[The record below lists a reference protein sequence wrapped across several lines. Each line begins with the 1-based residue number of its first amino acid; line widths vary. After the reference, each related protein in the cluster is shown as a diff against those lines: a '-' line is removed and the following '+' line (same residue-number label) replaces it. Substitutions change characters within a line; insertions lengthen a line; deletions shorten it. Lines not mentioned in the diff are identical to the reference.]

1 MNRSF
6 FFTAL
11 VVGAM
16 LLTTWSGLYTV
27 SETEQVVITQFGRPI
42 GISVTEPGLHVKL
55 PFVQDVNVFDKRWL
69 EWDGDANQVPTRDKK
84 YIWVDTYAR
93 WRIADPLRFFQRLR
107 DERGAQSRLDDII
120 DGETRNVIASH
131 NLIEVVRSSNRTF
144 EQGEEA
150 QDVMEEEEKQAV
162 EHGRDRITRLILQRA
177 SQVMPEFGVELV
189 DVQIQRINYVDSVQA
204 KVFERMIS
212 ERKRIADR
220 HRSEGQGKSA
230 EIRGRKERELKRID
244 SEAYRKGQEVMGKA
258 DAEAAGIYAAAY
270 NRDAELYRFVRTLTM
285 YRETVD
291 KETSLVLSADAE
303 VFRFLQSAGGTT
315 PAPAAAPGRPK
326 GNSRATLSKEP

>member
-1 MNRSF
+1 MSRSRVGVAILVL
-6 FFTAL
+6 AL
-11 VVGAM
+11 V
-16 LLTTWSGLYTV
+16 LTASSALYTV

-42 GISVTEPGLHVKL
+42 GSAVTSPGLHVKL

-69 EWDGDANQVPTRDKK
+69 EWDGDANQLPTRDKK

-120 DGETRNVIASH
+120 DGESRNVIASH
-131 NLIEVVRSSNRTF
+131 NLIEVVRSSNRKF
-144 EQGEEA
+144 EQEKETEGEGSDIQQEGEL
-150 QDVMEEEEKQAV
+150 QEVN
-162 EHGRDRITRLILQRA
+162 HGRDRITRLILQRA
-177 SQVMPEFGVELV
+177 SQVMPEFGIELV
-189 DVQIQRINYVDSVQA
+189 DVQIQRVNYVESVQA

-244 SEAYRKGQEVMGKA
+244 SEAYRKSQEIMGKA
-258 DAEAAGIYAAAY
+258 DAEAAGIYASAY
-270 NRDAELYRFVRTLTM
+270 GRDGELYRFVRTLGL
-285 YRETVD
+285 YRDTVD
-291 KETSLVLSADAE
+291 KDTSMVLSTEAE
-303 VFRFLQSAGGTT
+303 LFRFFRSSLPGLAIPAGKK
-315 PAPAAAPGRPK
+315 R
-326 GNSRATLSKEP
+326 